1 MSTPNIYARLASI
14 NSDIKAIT
22 KDRRNTT
29 QNFNFRGID
38 DVMNE
43 LHGIFVKNEVFIIPE
58 VMEYSTRDRASV
70 KGANLIFTHVR
81 IRFTFYAPDGS
92 SVSSQV
98 VGEAMDTADKGM
110 NKAMSIALKYCLLQ
124 MFLIPT
130 EEQKD
135 PDAFSYDEST
145 PVTAPKSEPK
155 SELQQALEDARRCR
169 TKNELE
175 ESWKRNPTLHSNSD
189 YCKEITSLKNK
200 LLNK

>member
-1 MSTPNIYARLASI
+1 
-14 NSDIKAIT
+14 
-22 KDRRNTT
+22 
-29 QNFNFRGID
+29 
-38 DVMNE
+38 MNE
-43 LHGIFVKNEVFIIPE
+43 LHGIFAKNEVFIIPE
-58 VMEYSTRDRASV
+58 VMEYSTHDRASV

-155 SELQQALEDARRCR
+155 TELQQALEEASKCAT
-169 TKNELE
+169 TKQLE
-175 ESWKRNPTLHSNSD
+175 ESWNKHPRLHNVSEYSKAVIA
-189 YCKEITSLKNK
+189 YKNN
-200 LLNK
+200 LINNQ

>member
-1 MSTPNIYARLASI
+1 MSTPNIYARLAAI
-14 NSDIKAIT
+14 NKDIKAIS
-22 KDRRNTT
+22 KN
-29 QNFNFRGID
+29 QLNQSQKFKFRGID

-43 LHGIFVKNEVFIIPE
+43 LHGIFAKNEVFIVPE
-58 VMEYSTRDRASV
+58 VLTHSTSERTTAKDTKILSTYATI
-70 KGANLIFTHVR
+70 KY
-81 IRFTFYAPDGS
+81 TFYAPDGT

-98 VGEAMDTADKGM
+98 VGEAMDTGDKGM

-135 PDAFSYDEST
+135 PDFFSYEVCT
-145 PVTAPKSEPK
+145 PQPAPLNS
-155 SELQQALEDARRCR
+155 SLQQALEDARRCR

-175 ESWKRNPTLHSNSD
+175 ESWNRNPTLHSNSE
-189 YCKEITSLKNK
+189 YCKVITSLKNQ